1 MRLACTLEYKGTD
14 FHGFQNQTN
23 LPTVQGEIENAFKK
37 ISIQPDSFNYSGR
50 TDAGVHALAQ
60 VFDFETSI
68 KRKSDDWL
76 NGLNSN
82 LPKTIAITS
91 IQEVEEDFHSRFS
104 AKERFYSFVIYNAK
118 TKPLFFDDFVHWE
131 SFPLDVKIMNNAA
144 QQLMGVHNFSAFR
157 SSSCGS
163 KNPIKEIKSISLE
176 QHGSFIL
183 LNVSAT
189 AFLHNMV
196 RIIAGTLIGIA
207 KDELKITIPDL
218 LKAQDRNLAG
228 KTVSAKGLFFLG
240 PRYDKS
246 IGINSPSINLASKF
260 KL

>member
-1 MRLACTLEYKGTD
+1 
-14 FHGFQNQTN
+14 
-23 LPTVQGEIENAFKK
+23 
-37 ISIQPDSFNYSGR
+37 
-50 TDAGVHALAQ
+50 
-60 VFDFETSI
+60 
-68 KRKSDDWL
+68 
-76 NGLNSN
+76 
-82 LPKTIAITS
+82 
-91 IQEVEEDFHSRFS
+91 
-104 AKERFYSFVIYNAK
+104 
-118 TKPLFFDDFVHWE
+118 
-131 SFPLDVKIMNNAA
+131 
-144 QQLMGVHNFSAFR
+144 VHNFSAFR